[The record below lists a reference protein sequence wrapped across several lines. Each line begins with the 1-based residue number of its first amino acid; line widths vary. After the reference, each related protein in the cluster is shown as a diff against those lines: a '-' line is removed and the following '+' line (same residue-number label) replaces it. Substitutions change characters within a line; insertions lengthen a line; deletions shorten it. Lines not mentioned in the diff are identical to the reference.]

1 MITRPLYQHVLRAQN
16 AATAVQRATGQLS
29 GALTIGLSAERGGPI
44 VRTRPATAV
53 NAVCIVAAAPT
64 DTAAESDVAN
74 PVLTPPKAPPAS
86 RFSKEPDCHHYPI
99 DRTNPPRTETN
110 ASPSADTRWRIRG
123 ISGHESLE
131 VDDPEE

>member
-1 MITRPLYQHVLRAQN
+1 MPRQLFN
-16 AATAVQRATGQLS
+16 AAIGQLS
-29 GALTIGLSAERGGPI
+29 GALTIGLSSERGGPI
-44 VRTRPATAV
+44 ARTRPATAV
-53 NAVCIVAAAPT
+53 NAVPTVAAAAA

>member
-1 MITRPLYQHVLRAQN
+1 MITRPLYQHVLKAQN

-29 GALTIGLSAERGGPI
+29 AALTIGLSAERGGPI
-44 VRTRPATAV
+44 ARTRPAAAV
-53 NAVCIVAAAPT
+53 NAVCIVAAPA

-74 PVLTPPKAPPAS
+74 PVLTLPKAPPAS
-86 RFSKEPDCHHYPI
+86 TFSNEPDCHHYPI
-99 DRTNPPRTETN
+99 DGTNPPRTEAN

>member
-1 MITRPLYQHVLRAQN
+1 MITRPLYQHVLKAQN

-44 VRTRPATAV
+44 ARTRPATAV
-53 NAVCIVAAAPT
+53 NAVRTVAA
-64 DTAAESDVAN
+64 DTVAESDVAN
-74 PVLTPPKAPPAS
+74 PVLTLPRAPPAT
-86 RFSKEPDCHHYPI
+86 RFSNEPDCHHYPI
-99 DRTNPPRTETN
+99 DRTNPPRTEAN